1 MVKKPC
7 LIKETGLFS
16 CFNLTFVLNL
26 KMKNNFL
33 KFVLFVFAFINYIQA
48 QSSFIFP
55 LKDKPALN
63 GNYGE
68 VRPNHFHAGIDF
80 RTHFSDH
87 LPIYAVADG
96 YVSRIKISTSGYGK
110 VLYVTHPNGLVSV
123 YGHEYAFADKI
134 KKYTEAAQEIAEV
147 FEIELYPKPIDLP
160 VKQGEVIGY
169 TGNTGSSEGPHLHFE
184 IRDEKSEAPLNPLR
198 FLNIEDVIMPKI
210 QRVALYSEY
219 QLEKIILPTKK
230 TDTLKTTYPVGFGI
244 ECFDYEQKQGNKN
257 NIYKAEIYIDGKLY
271 YSHVLDSITFDLA
284 RYVNTYADYEA
295 KKQKHITIQKLFKEK
310 NNDLPIYKTINDKG
324 FISFKDN
331 VFHIVRIVA
340 YDFYNQKDEVSF
352 CVKTSTVSTIN
363 ARDSKKQDCLTEFKE
378 STADYSIE
386 LPAKSLYED
395 AQLITSYQNN
405 ILSFTAAGYDVPFQN
420 NCLLKLKVPNNL
432 LKYKDKLCLSNVSG
446 VKNYVDAVF
455 ENGYAKA
462 NIKTFGKYKVDADT
476 IAPQIKFNSNKTGVY
491 KTGNIVSFK
500 VTDNYSGIGVFKLR
514 LNGKWHLAE
523 YEHKTNTIFFMI
535 DEKIT
540 KGNAILN
547 LQVSDKKNNQTNF
560 QTTLVIQ

>member
-1 MVKKPC
+1 M
-7 LIKETGLFS
+7 
-16 CFNLTFVLNL
+16 
-26 KMKNNFL
+26 
-33 KFVLFVFAFINYIQA
+33 QA
-48 QSSFIFP
+48 QSPFIFP
-55 LKDKPALN
+55 LKGKPALN

-147 FEIELYPKPIDLP
+147 FEIELFPKPTDLL

-198 FLNIEDVIMPKI
+198 FLKIEDVVVPKI

-219 QLEKIILPTKK
+219 ELEKIFLPTKK
-230 TDTLKTTYPVGFGI
+230 TDTLKTTYPVAFGI

-331 VFHIVRIVA
+331 AFHIVRIVV

-352 CVKTSTVSTIN
+352 CLKTSITSTISV
-363 ARDSKKQDCLTEFKE
+363 RDSKKQDCLIAFKE
-378 STADYSIE
+378 STVDYNIE

-395 AQLITSYQNN
+395 AQLIASYQNGV
-405 ILSFTAAGYDVPFQN
+405 LSFTAVGYDVPFQN
-420 NCLLKLKVPNNL
+420 NCILKLKVPDNL

-455 ENGYAKA
+455 ENGFAKA
-462 NIKTFGKYKVDADT
+462 NIKTFGKYKVDIDT

-491 KTGNIVSFK
+491 KTGSIISFK

-523 YEHKTNTIFFMI
+523 YEHKTNTIFFI
-535 DEKIT
+535 VDEKVS
-540 KGNAILN
+540 KGNTILN

>member
-1 MVKKPC
+1 
-7 LIKETGLFS
+7 
-16 CFNLTFVLNL
+16 
-26 KMKNNFL
+26 MKSNFL
-33 KFVLFVFAFINYIQA
+33 NILLFVFGFIYCVHA
-48 QSSFIFP
+48 QNPFIFP
-55 LKDKPALN
+55 LKGKPALN

-134 KKYTEAAQEIAEV
+134 KNYTEAAQEIAEV
-147 FEIELYPKPIDLP
+147 FEIELFPKPTDLP

-198 FLNIEDVIMPKI
+198 FLKIEDVVAPKI

-219 QLEKIILPTKK
+219 QLEKIIVPAKK
-230 TDTLKTTYPVGFGI
+230 TDTLKTTYPLAFGI
-244 ECFDYEQKQGNKN
+244 ECSDYEQVQGNKN
-257 NIYKAEIYIDGKLY
+257 NIYKAEIYVDGKLY
-271 YSHVLDSITFDLA
+271 YCHILDSISFDLA
-284 RYVNTYADYEA
+284 RYVNTYADYGA
-295 KKQKHITIQKLFKEK
+295 KKQKRITIQKLFKEK

-324 FISFKDN
+324 FISFRDN
-331 VFHIVRIVA
+331 AFHLVKIMA

-352 CVKTSTVSTIN
+352 FVKASLSPPITI
-363 ARDSKKQDCLTEFKE
+363 RGSRQHDCLTEYKE

-395 AQLITSYQNN
+395 VQLVTSYQNN
-405 ILSFTAAGYDVPFQN
+405 ILSFAAINYDVPFQN
-420 NCLLKLKVPNNL
+420 NCIIKLKVPDNL
-432 LKYKDKLCLSNVSG
+432 IKYKDKLCISNVSAT
-446 VKNYVDAVF
+446 KSYVDAIF
-455 ENGYAKA
+455 ENGFAKA
-462 NIKTFGKYKVDADT
+462 NIKTFGKYKVDIDT
-476 IAPQIKFNSNKTGVY
+476 VAPQIKFNSNKTGVY
-491 KTGNIVSFK
+491 KAGNIVSFK
-500 VTDNYSGIGVFKLR
+500 VTDNYSGIGVFKLH

-523 YEHKTNTIFFMI
+523 YEHKTNTIFFTV
-535 DEKIT
+535 DEKVA
-540 KGNAILN
+540 KGNLILN
-547 LQVSDKKNNQTNF
+547 LQVSDKKSNQSNF

>member
-1 MVKKPC
+1 
-7 LIKETGLFS
+7 
-16 CFNLTFVLNL
+16 
-26 KMKNNFL
+26 MKNNFS
-33 KFVLFVFAFINYIQA
+33 KFLLFVFAFVNYMQA
-48 QSSFIFP
+48 QSPFIFP
-55 LKDKPALN
+55 LKGKPALN

-147 FEIELYPKPIDLP
+147 FEIELFPKPTDLL

-198 FLNIEDVIMPKI
+198 FLKIEDVVVPKI
-210 QRVALYSEY
+210 QCVALYSEY
-219 QLEKIILPTKK
+219 ELEKIILPTKK
-230 TDTLKTTYPVGFGI
+230 TDTLKTTYPVGFGV

-331 VFHIVRIVA
+331 AFHIVRIVV

-352 CVKTSTVSTIN
+352 CLKTSITSTIS
-363 ARDSKKQDCLTEFKE
+363 ARDSKKQDCLIAFKE
-378 STADYSIE
+378 STVDYNIE

-395 AQLITSYQNN
+395 AQLIASYQNGV
-405 ILSFTAAGYDVPFQN
+405 LSFTAVGYDVPFQN
-420 NCLLKLKVPNNL
+420 NCILKLKVPDNL

-455 ENGYAKA
+455 ENGFAKA
-462 NIKTFGKYKVDADT
+462 NIKTFGKYKVDIDT

-491 KTGNIVSFK
+491 KTGSTISFK

-523 YEHKTNTIFFMI
+523 YEHKTNTIFFI
-535 DEKIT
+535 VDEKVS
-540 KGNAILN
+540 KGNTILN